1 MPRERLNRKVH
12 LLMRRLG
19 RDSRD
24 DRGFTVM
31 ELMVV
36 VLLMG
41 IVLAIAGNG
50 LVSLVTT
57 TNRHGAMV
65 DAEQAASTAVTQFA
79 RDVRSAH
86 SIQFPNSS
94 PNPLTGVILNI
105 NSPSGGAMT
114 QTEWVYS
121 STANTFSRELL
132 NSGTGAVIST
142 RTLATNVVN
151 GSATALRYYNYHG
164 DEVTHSDPGTIANC
178 TTRIQV
184 QLVISPSTQGVA
196 SFTETADAALTDQ
209 LALLSLPGN
218 GQC

>member
-1 MPRERLNRKVH
+1 MQFLMGAHSPRPE
-12 LLMRRLG
+12 G
-19 RDSRD
+19 DA
-24 DRGFTVM
+24 GFTVL

-57 TNRHGAMV
+57 TDRHNAMV
-65 DAEQAASTAVTQFA
+65 DSEQGASSSVARFA

-86 SIQFPNSS
+86 SIQFPTTS
-94 PNPLTGVILNI
+94 PDPLSQVILNI

-114 QTEWVYS
+114 QVEWLYQS
-121 STANTFSRELL
+121 SAKTFSRELV
-132 NSGTGAVIST
+132 NSGTGSVIST
-142 RTLATNVVN
+142 TTLATNVVN
-151 GSATALRYYNYHG
+151 GTSPAFRFYNYHG
-164 DEVTHSDPGTIANC
+164 DEITNADPGTIANC
-178 TTRIQV
+178 TTRVQV
-184 QLVISPSTQGVA
+184 QLVIVPTTQGVG